1 MRSVVAGLAPETLA
15 ALPGVTVI
23 GPLGAGVEIE
33 TEIETGRYR
42 DFTRTAKAIAASGG
56 DFVEIAGNDDILVTV
71 ISPDAA
77 DLGALAVIA
86 RQGRSDYRQLLDLK
100 VTGLATALRGFA
112 TGPVAIEHIHDY

>member
-1 MRSVVAGLAPETLA
+1 MRSVVAGLAPETLG

-33 TEIETGRYR
+33 TGRYR
-42 DFTRTAKAIAASGG
+42 DFTRSAKAIAAQGG
-56 DFVEIAGNDDILVTV
+56 DFVEIAGNDDIPLTV
-71 ISPDAA
+71 ITPDAA
-77 DLGALAVIA
+77 DLGALAVMA